1 MKVYF
6 EKSDSTF
13 LQGIAILLMVLL
25 HLFAFPERVPE
36 YVSVVNLIDKQ
47 GQLLT
52 TIATFGHICVSI
64 FVFVSGYGM
73 QFSEMYTNDSFV
85 NKVDKSFKRGL
96 LFWGRY
102 ALQFIIFVPMGV
114 LLGKLYNISVS
125 QLLKAFMGQEC
136 GTINGEWWYVTLY
149 LKFLIVFPFISLG
162 IEKIKIVSFKIVY
175 FFVVGVISTKVLGSY
190 GLLFVVGI
198 MCANFNLI
206 NRLSCYFSREK
217 IGKYAPLIL
226 IAVGGGRYYMMLSMG
241 HLVYRYDVIF
251 LPIICTCIAMC
262 KKTNTIYRVIVFLGK
277 YSMYM
282 WLTHTFYIYYYFQ
295 NTIFAFKYASL
306 IYAVT
311 IFLSLTTAILIERLF
326 DSKIIKLVYNRIFAM
341 EDICLNCIRALGKRG

>member
-85 NKVDKSFKRGL
+85 DKVDKSFKRGL

-114 LLGKLYNISVS
+114 LLGKLDNISVS

-162 IEKIKIVSFKIVY
+162 IERIKNVSFKIGY

-217 IGKYAPLIL
+217 IGKYVPLIL
-226 IAVGGGRYYMMLSMG
+226 IAVWG
-241 HLVYRYDVIF
+241 V
-251 LPIICTCIAMC
+251 
-262 KKTNTIYRVIVFLGK
+262 
-277 YSMYM
+277 
-282 WLTHTFYIYYYFQ
+282 
-295 NTIFAFKYASL
+295 
-306 IYAVT
+306 
-311 IFLSLTTAILIERLF
+311 
-326 DSKIIKLVYNRIFAM
+326 
-341 EDICLNCIRALGKRG
+341 